1 MPDNLEKFCEYTS
14 AHGFAWYLRMDS
26 KWLKT
31 AIFVSMVSVGVSM
44 FLYVSV
50 DFAAFLDSSGMTDA
64 TVWRTATSIMYPN
77 VSICNAKYFSNERL
91 KGMNDECLI
100 DRDGQ

>member
-1 MPDNLEKFCEYTS
+1 M
-14 AHGFAWYLRMDS
+14 WYLRTDS
-26 KWLKT
+26 TLLKA
-31 AIFVSMVSVGVSM
+31 AIFVSMFAVGVSM
-44 FLYVSV
+44 FVYVSW
-50 DFAAFLDSSGMTDA
+50 DFVAFLDSSGMTDA
-64 TVWRTATSIMYPN
+64 TTWRTATSIMYPN

>member
-1 MPDNLEKFCEYTS
+1 
-14 AHGFAWYLRMDS
+14 
-26 KWLKT
+26 
-31 AIFVSMVSVGVSM
+31 MVSIGISM
-44 FLYVSV
+44 LVYVSF
-50 DFAAFLDSSGMTDA
+50 DFVHFLGESGMTDA
-64 TVWRTATSIMYPN
+64 TIWKRATSIMYPN